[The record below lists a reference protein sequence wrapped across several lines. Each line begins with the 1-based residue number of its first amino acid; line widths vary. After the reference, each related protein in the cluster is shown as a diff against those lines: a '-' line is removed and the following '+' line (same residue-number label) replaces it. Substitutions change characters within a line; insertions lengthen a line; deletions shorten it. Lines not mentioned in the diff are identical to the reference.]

1 MDHNLSPANGDVP
14 VVQSQKTGRL
24 GRFWDHREAGATSRL
39 IRRGH
44 DHWVDGELLKASQ
57 SAIRI
62 RVRHIRTV
70 RKVQMET
77 LKVRLVVREPKE
89 ETWSVEG
96 LLS

>member
-1 MDHNLSPANGDVP
+1 M
-14 VVQSQKTGRL
+14 
-24 GRFWDHREAGATSRL
+24 
-39 IRRGH
+39 
-44 DHWVDGELLKASQ
+44 
-57 SAIRI
+57 

-89 ETWSVEG
+89 EAWSVEG

>member
-1 MDHNLSPANGDVP
+1 VP
-14 VVQSQKTGRL
+14 
-24 GRFWDHREAGATSRL
+24 
-39 IRRGH
+39 IRM
-44 DHWVDGELLKASQ
+44 
-57 SAIRI
+57 

-89 ETWSVEG
+89 ETWSVEE

>member
-1 MDHNLSPANGDVP
+1 VRPP
-14 VVQSQKTGRL
+14 
-24 GRFWDHREAGATSRL
+24 RL

-44 DHWVDGELLKASQ
+44 DRWVDGELLKASQ
-57 SAIRI
+57 SAIRM
-62 RVRHIRTV
+62 RVRHIRAV

-89 ETWSVEG
+89 ETWSVEE

>member
-1 MDHNLSPANGDVP
+1 MQPP
-14 VVQSQKTGRL
+14 
-24 GRFWDHREAGATSRL
+24 RL

-44 DHWVDGELLKASQ
+44 YRWVDGELLKASQ
-57 SAIRI
+57 SAIRM

-89 ETWSVEG
+89 ETWSVEE